1 MSYVYSNTLEAPFV
15 FDDKFVIIENP
26 IVKDLAY
33 FISPSEAKV
42 HKGHFEYE
50 SFKHRYIGYLTF
62 SLNYLVHKLDET
74 GYHLTNLAVHL
85 INSLIVYWFVVLIF
99 RTPLLDSSVLSK
111 RSKEIALFSSL
122 LFACHPLQT
131 QAVTYIWQRVTSLS
145 TIFYILSL
153 VLYII
158 WRLKSLNPVSI
169 TVRMPFLYYLGSIF
183 IKLKKYK

>member
-1 MSYVYSNTLEAPFV
+1 MHRLIIFVMSYVYSNTLEAPFV
-15 FDDKFVIIENP
+15 FDDKFVIVENA
-26 IVKDLAY
+26 IVKDLSY

-62 SLNYLVHKLDET
+62 ALNYWIHKLDAT

-85 INSLIVYWFVVLIF
+85 INSLIVYWFVVLTF
-99 RTPLLDSSVLSK
+99 RTPFLDSSPLRE
-111 RSKEIALFSSL
+111 RSTAIALFSAL
-122 LFACHPLQT
+122 LYTCHPVQT

-145 TIFYILSL
+145 TTFYILSL

-158 WRLKSLNPVSI
+158 WRLKS
-169 TVRMPFLYYLGSIF
+169 
-183 IKLKKYK
+183 